1 MTIRRRIAA
10 LGFASLLA
18 ALAPWSSA
26 SAAGFSADQR
36 AEIIAVVREAL
47 KKDPSILR
55 DAIDALREDEANREQ
70 MAARAAIAST
80 RDRLVT
86 ANDHVAGNPD
96 GDVTIVEFFDV
107 RCGYCKRLE
116 PTMAQLL
123 AKDGK
128 IRLVYKD
135 LPVLGPASVLG
146 AKAVMAARRQNA
158 YEKMREA
165 LMRGSP
171 EITMASIQAE
181 AKKLNLD
188 WDKLSRDMEDPAIR
202 TQIDGN
208 LALAQTLGIQG
219 TPAMVVGSELIPGA
233 VGLDELRR
241 AVTDARANRS

>member
-1 MTIRRRIAA
+1 
-10 LGFASLLA
+10 
-18 ALAPWSSA
+18 
-26 SAAGFSADQR
+26 
-36 AEIIAVVREAL
+36 
-47 KKDPSILR
+47 
-55 DAIDALREDEANREQ
+55 
-70 MAARAAIAST
+70 
-80 RDRLVT
+80 
-86 ANDHVAGNPD
+86 
-96 GDVTIVEFFDV
+96 
-107 RCGYCKRLE
+107 
-116 PTMAQLL
+116 MAQLL

-128 IRLVYKD
+128 VRLVYKD

-146 AKAVMAARRQNA
+146 AKAVMAARKQNA

-188 WDKLSRDMEDPAIR
+188 WDRLSRDMEDPAIR
-202 TQIDGN
+202 AQIDSN

-241 AVTDARANRS
+241 AVADARTNKS